1 MSVDRL
7 EVIGQPIVGAAKIVA
22 LVLKPGAEIPLAG
35 NEKAMVVTEIVIIRI
50 ALAES
55 RFVFEIAPEGINR
68 IVGKDIM
75 GIFVLRLR
83 RLLYFRF
90 GSREY
95 PGTGKNR
102 KDR

>member
-1 MSVDRL
+1 M
-7 EVIGQPIVGAAKIVA
+7 IGKAILGPAKIVA
-22 LVLKPGAEIPLAG
+22 LVLKSSAEIPLAG
-35 NEKAMVVTEIVIIRI
+35 NEKTMVITEIVIVRI

-55 RFVFEIAPEGINR
+55 RFVFEIAAEGINR

-75 GIFVLRLR
+75 RIFVLGLR
-83 RLLYFRF
+83 GLLYFWF

-95 PGTGKNR
+95 PSTGKNR